1 VKVAT
6 RIFRV
11 EQMQPED
18 LEAVL
23 RIETASFTE
32 PWTREMFQAELI
44 PGISLA
50 LVAWSEANTILG
62 YLFGSIVAAELHIS
76 NIAVE
81 PEARRQGVGSKL
93 LLSAL
98 ALASRQGATTASLEV
113 RASNL
118 TAQTLYRHFGFTVV
132 GRRRRY
138 YAEPVEDG
146 LIMTL
151 DELDQAVSTRSESE
165 KT

>member
-1 VKVAT
+1 MAAT
-6 RIFRV
+6 DVRI
-11 EQMQPED
+11 EKMQPED

-32 PWTREMFQAELI
+32 PWSREMFLAELI

-50 LVAWSEANTILG
+50 LVTWSEENTILG
-62 YLFGSIVAAELHIS
+62 FLCGSIVAGEFHIS
-76 NIAVE
+76 NVAVE

-98 ALASRQGATTASLEV
+98 AQASRQGAKTASLEV
-113 RASNL
+113 RVSNL
-118 TAQTLYRHFGFTVV
+118 TAQAFYRRFGFTVV

-138 YAEPVEDG
+138 YTEPVEDA
-146 LIMTL
+146 LIMSL
-151 DELDQAVSTRSESE
+151 HELDQAVNALSESE
-165 KT
+165 KA